1 MDKPYDQAHSWS
13 YVFCDLLPVN
23 KIHQPSYPLGI
34 DPIALF
40 SYQSSLDI
48 RKKTSD
54 TAHLSSASESGS
66 AASLLLKAVLNLNSE
81 L

>member
-1 MDKPYDQAHSWS
+1 MLRPYRNLFFSILTLAI
-13 YVFCDLLPVN
+13 YRKFY
-23 KIHQPSYPLGI
+23 SYPLGI

-66 AASLLLKAVLNLNSE
+66 VASLLLKAVLNLNSE